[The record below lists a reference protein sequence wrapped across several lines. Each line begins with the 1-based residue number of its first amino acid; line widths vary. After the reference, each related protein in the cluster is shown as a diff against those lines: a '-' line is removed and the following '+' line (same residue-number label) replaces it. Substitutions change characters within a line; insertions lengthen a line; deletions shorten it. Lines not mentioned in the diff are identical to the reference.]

1 MTRTRGAARRRARAR
16 VVTEIPAPQSAAKLA
31 LLVMSR
37 PEATE
42 KLIAMSLVT
51 PSVSRMAA
59 VAPTV
64 TTRPPAVIGT
74 TPAAALRQSTQ
85 RA

>member
-1 MTRTRGAARRRARAR
+1 

-42 KLIAMSLVT
+42 EVDRDVPGDA
-51 PSVSRMAA
+51 
-59 VAPTV
+59 
-64 TTRPPAVIGT
+64 
-74 TPAAALRQSTQ
+74 
-85 RA
+85 

>member
-1 MTRTRGAARRRARAR
+1 
-16 VVTEIPAPQSAAKLA
+16 
-31 LLVMSR
+31 
-37 PEATE
+37 
-42 KLIAMSLVT
+42 
-51 PSVSRMAA
+51 